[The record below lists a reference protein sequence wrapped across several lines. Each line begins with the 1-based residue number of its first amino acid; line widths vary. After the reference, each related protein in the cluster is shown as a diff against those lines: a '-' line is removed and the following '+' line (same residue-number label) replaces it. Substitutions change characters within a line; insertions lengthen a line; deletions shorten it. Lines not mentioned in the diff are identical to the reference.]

1 MEHFSIKESDEK
13 QKIYKKYGNGDAIQT
28 CFLLFHSSMIDSNY
42 FEKLYDAYLYYYC
55 RYKLNK
61 NAWWDQSIFN
71 IVFFKKWLDIG
82 FEFIAINP
90 IMNQL
95 EWDLSKLNNPYMDTA
110 DYSNTTALHFFNFA
124 TPWDE
129 KNLRFYPIWEKYN
142 KKTIQ

>member
-1 MEHFSIKESDEK
+1 M
-13 QKIYKKYGNGDAIQT
+13 
-28 CFLLFHSSMIDSNY
+28 
-42 FEKLYDAYLYYYC
+42 
-55 RYKLNK
+55 NK
-61 NAWWDQSIFN
+61 NSWWDQSIFN

-129 KNLRFYPIWEKYN
+129 KNLRFYPIWKKYN